1 MRDIVD
7 KPENEK
13 TAESLIYNCGN
24 FTCRRAYFSY
34 FRGNV
39 VPVFTTTCEAEVKAL
54 AINAANRAT
63 NSVLFNESVNYNDLF
78 EVVKNNDG
86 DVTLI
91 EAKSININKFA
102 REIAIL
108 TQRYL
113 ENNGT
118 TKISIPLGTLSG
130 ITMFVGTGPDVNIE
144 ILPIAATNCDFYSE
158 FQSAGINQTIH
169 KIYVIVLLS
178 VTVALPAS
186 EISVETQ
193 SEILVCENLIVGKV
207 PDTYLG
213 VGKISSG
220 YNLVP

>member
-24 FTCRRAYFSY
+24 FTCRRACFSY

>member
-1 MRDIVD
+1 MILSIS
-7 KPENEK
+7 PK
-13 TAESLIYNCGN
+13 TKKLLKALFIIAVILLVAGLI
-24 FTCRRAYFSY
+24 FSY

-63 NSVLFNESVNYNDLF
+63 NSVLFNDLF
-78 EVVKNNDG
+78 EVGKNNDG

-207 PDTYLG
+207 PNTYLG
-213 VGKISSG
+213 VNKISSG

>member
-1 MRDIVD
+1 MILSIS
-7 KPENEK
+7 PK
-13 TAESLIYNCGN
+13 TKKLLKALFIIAVILLI
-24 FTCRRAYFSY
+24 AVLIFSY

-63 NSVLFNESVNYNDLF
+63 NSVLLNYNDLF

>member
-1 MRDIVD
+1 MILSIS
-7 KPENEK
+7 PK
-13 TAESLIYNCGN
+13 TKKLLKVLFIIAVILLIAGLI
-24 FTCRRAYFSY
+24 FSY

-118 TKISIPLGTLSG
+118 TKISIPLSG

>member
-1 MRDIVD
+1 MILSIS
-7 KPENEK
+7 PK
-13 TAESLIYNCGN
+13 TKKLLKALFIIAVILLVAGLI
-24 FTCRRAYFSY
+24 FSY

-63 NSVLFNESVNYNDLF
+63 NSVLFNESMNYNDLF